1 MSQENVEV
9 VRAATEAWLSGDFSA
24 ALELVAEDIVT
35 TQPPTQ
41 ADARTHVGHDGLVQ
55 AMADWCDQWDDWQV
69 ELLRVIDADPDVVG
83 VLHQRGRGKISGAE
97 VASELGSV
105 IAVEAGKIVRWQMF
119 FSEQEALEAV
129 GLAKKSI

>member
-1 MSQENVEV
+1 MSRENVEV
-9 VRAATEAWLSGDFSA
+9 VRAATQAWLSGDLSA

-35 TQPPTQ
+35 MQPPTQ
-41 ADARTHVGHDGLVQ
+41 ADARTYVGHDGLMQ
-55 AMADWCDQWDDWQV
+55 AMADWGDQWDDWQV
-69 ELLRVIDADPDVVG
+69 ELIRVIDADPDVVG
-83 VLHQRGRGKISGAE
+83 VLHQRGRGKISGVE

-105 IAVEAGKIVRWQMF
+105 IAVEGGKIVRWQMF